1 MQRNSL
7 TQSKLDD
14 MVKIRQTTISDYVN
28 GKSVPSAEVL
38 LRLSHVFGCSMEWL
52 CGGGI
57 EEVENSLL
65 EADMLAR
72 ENLLL
77 KDRLKALSK
86 AIKSVLEEYEC

>member
-1 MQRNSL
+1 MKRNSL
-7 TQSKLDD
+7 TQSKLAD

-38 LRLSHVFGCSMEWL
+38 LRLSQVFGCSMEWL

-57 EEVENSLL
+57 EEVENSLS